1 MHGGQACANPP
12 ELAGKALH
20 PHIRIILLFYILRA
34 VHSGRPILLYEKSL
48 DPHSTTPTAIYYL
61 YEPVH
66 TEFFG
71 TRGCLGRGAWLWTR
85 GRAGG
90 HADATRGGGRAGCL
104 DGGEN
109 VGYEKHVA

>member
-1 MHGGQACANPP
+1 MPTRPDMRGNLNPP
-12 ELAGKALH
+12 TLD
-20 PHIRIILLFYILRA
+20 LFCCFRFRVPCTGHDFLFDET
-34 VHSGRPILLYEKSL
+34 VL
-48 DPHSTTPTAIYYL
+48 DPHSDSHTGTIYL
-61 YEPVH
+61 KSPPQ
-66 TEFFG
+66 TDSFG

>member
-1 MHGGQACANPP
+1 MP
-12 ELAGKALH
+12 
-20 PHIRIILLFYILRA
+20 RT
-34 VHSGRPILLYEKSL
+34 GRPILIYEKSL
-48 DPHSTTPTAIYYL
+48 DPHWESHAVTFYL
-61 YEPVH
+61 KSPPQ
-66 TEFFG
+66 TDSFG